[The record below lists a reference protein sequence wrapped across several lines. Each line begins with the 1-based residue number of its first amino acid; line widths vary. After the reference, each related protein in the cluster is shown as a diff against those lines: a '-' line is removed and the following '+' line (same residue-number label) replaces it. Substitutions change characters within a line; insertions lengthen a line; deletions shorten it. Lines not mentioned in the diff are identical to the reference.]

1 MSVGSQVQSYCVER
15 RVTKVGKPSVA
26 APKGR
31 EIADPI
37 NTSFPNGLTLRAAL
51 AALQRGPVRYHRN
64 NIIACEGDAA
74 DYIFLVVSG
83 VVRSCKMF
91 QNGTRSVV
99 AFYLPGDLF
108 GWSAQ
113 NYSLSVEAATNA
125 VVLFLKRDAL
135 MAVAS
140 RESRVASF
148 LLDLA
153 TKDLRRSQEHAL
165 LMNRNAKSR
174 VATFLV
180 DLSKRSE
187 ARHIQLPMSHQD
199 IADHLG
205 LKIETL
211 SRTITQLQH
220 SGFIARTSPRSLIVL
235 NDYLLSQ
242 LVN

>member
-1 MSVGSQVQSYCVER
+1 
-15 RVTKVGKPSVA
+15 
-26 APKGR
+26 
-31 EIADPI
+31 
-37 NTSFPNGLTLRAAL
+37 
-51 AALQRGPVRYHRN
+51 
-64 NIIACEGDAA
+64 
-74 DYIFLVVSG
+74 
-83 VVRSCKMF
+83 
-91 QNGTRSVV
+91 
-99 AFYLPGDLF
+99 
-108 GWSAQ
+108 
-113 NYSLSVEAATNA
+113 
-125 VVLFLKRDAL
+125 

-187 ARHIQLPMSHQD
+187 TRHIQLPMSHQD

-211 SRTITQLQH
+211 SRTVTQLQH

>member
-15 RVTKVGKPSVA
+15 RVTKVGKTSVA

-37 NTSFPNGLTLRAAL
+37 NTSFPDGLTLRAAL

-125 VVLFLKRDAL
+125 IVLFLKRDAL

-165 LMNRNAKSR
+165 LMSRNAKSR

-180 DLSKRSE
+180 DMSKRSE
-187 ARHIQLPMSHQD
+187 ARHLQLPMSHQD